1 MTGLVLTTFAALVV
15 GTIGL
20 PSVVRFAVDREVRSL
35 WLCNNSVSS
44 SSSSRVKNKK
54 NKNCFA
60 ETVMLVVAAPDVVV
74 AVVVA

>member
-35 WLCNNSVSS
+35 WLCNNSVGS
-44 SSSSRVKNKK
+44 SSSSRVKKQ
-54 NKNCFA
+54 KNCFA